1 MQTKPQTPIFLK
13 FVCKI
18 VIIYVVDSAIIQYSN
33 QLLQTSTDEH
43 EQKGV

>member
-1 MQTKPQTPIFLK
+1 MHTKPKTPIFLK
-13 FVCKI
+13 FVCEI
-18 VIIYVVDSAIIQYSN
+18 VIIHVVDSAITQYSN